1 MKHTIYI
8 HKNKINGKY
17 YVGQTVNP
25 KKRFGKDGSAYMGCK
40 LFYRA
45 IKLYGWNSFEHRIVQ
60 EGLTK
65 RQADELETDLI
76 YWLDSKNN
84 GYNLTYGGG
93 GRTKYKTDEER
104 KAAQKELQKRY
115 RRRKYEASE
124 AFKIREDKKY
134 HRKQQ
139 KRLQEQKKPIY
150 CIEDKLLFNTVDE
163 AAEYYGVTKEAIRN
177 KFTLAAYKS
186 KRVKHFIHWYM
197 NEFEQVFFKT
207 TNPLEIML

>member
-17 YVGQTVNP
+17 YVGQTVDP
-25 KKRFGKDGSAYMGCK
+25 KQRFGKDGSTYMGCK

-84 GYNLTYGGG
+84 GYNLTYGV
-93 GRTKYKTDEER
+93 RDRQNMKPM
-104 KAAQKELQKRY
+104 
-115 RRRKYEASE
+115 RREWMLRNGVN
-124 AFKIREDKKY
+124 
-134 HRKQQ
+134 
-139 KRLQEQKKPIY
+139 LN
-150 CIEDKLLFNTVDE
+150 IE
-163 AAEYYGVTKEAIRN
+163 
-177 KFTLAAYKS
+177 
-186 KRVKHFIHWYM
+186 
-197 NEFEQVFFKT
+197 
-207 TNPLEIML
+207 

>member
-17 YVGQTVNP
+17 YVGQTVDP
-25 KKRFGKDGSAYMGCK
+25 KQRFGKDGSTYMGCK

-84 GYNLTYGGG
+84 GYNLTYGGE
-93 GRTKYKTDEER
+93 GRTKYETDDER
-104 KAAQKELQKRY
+104 MDAQKWSQF
-115 RRRKYEASE
+115 KY
-124 AFKIREDKKY
+124 
-134 HRKQQ
+134 
-139 KRLQEQKKPIY
+139 
-150 CIEDKLLFNTVDE
+150 
-163 AAEYYGVTKEAIRN
+163 
-177 KFTLAAYKS
+177 
-186 KRVKHFIHWYM
+186 RVKESSDMILY
-197 NEFEQVFFKT
+197 E
-207 TNPLEIML
+207 